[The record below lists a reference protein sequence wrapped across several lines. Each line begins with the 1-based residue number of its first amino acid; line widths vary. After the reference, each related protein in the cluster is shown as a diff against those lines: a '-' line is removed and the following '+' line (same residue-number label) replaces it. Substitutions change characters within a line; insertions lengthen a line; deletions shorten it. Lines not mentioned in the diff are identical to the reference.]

1 MKFNKICALCVLT
14 LGMASFSYGQ
24 KDDMKDA
31 ADSTGKAAKKTGK
44 KIKKG
49 SKKAVNKSAEKTAD
63 GADKLKNK
71 TE

>member
-1 MKFNKICALCVLT
+1 MKFSRICALCVLT
-14 LGMASFSYGQ
+14 FGVASFSYGQ

-31 ADSTGKAAKKTGK
+31 AHSTGQAVKKTGK

-49 SKKAVNKSAEKTAD
+49 TKKVVNKTAEKTSD